1 MADYRQLAGA
11 LTNSDTIQA
20 TPRNPVLGG
29 VADLLGMAYKLP
41 EMPRM
46 GVPGID
52 FLAANRKKVM
62 DLLGMGDVQKTADA
76 LSYGNAVGTGSGMTY
91 RPKDETIGAAL
102 TVAPMVAPAARMV
115 GKGAVETGRFVAP
128 KAGQLAEQYMVNTGG
143 ILPLDVYHGT
153 PHTLPPTPR
162 NPLGE
167 FDASKIGTG
176 EGAQAYGHGIYVAES
191 PAVATGYREKLSQN
205 RLFDSRG
212 TPFDV
217 QANLSNPNV
226 RAVLNKTNGDIDA
239 AIARARQSIESIPG
253 TQGAEYAAKDL
264 ETLNAIKASGGLQKQ
279 SGNLYK
285 VDLPDEKIAQMLD
298 FDKPLS
304 QQKNILDALT
314 PENMGLT
321 LRPTAEGKYM
331 AYLADGKPIGLQV
344 KGVTPEVFR
353 EKWIS
358 RLREMGDLEGG
369 AGRAVGY
376 LGGTTPGDLPPLVAK
391 ALRQAGIPGI
401 KYLDEGSRN
410 LANTYIVR
418 NPQGGENVFSSKAA
432 AEAYVKK
439 YPEDK
444 LIEPKVTRNFVV
456 FPGEEKS
463 MTILERNAQKK

>member
-52 FLAANRKKVM
+52 FLAANRKKVL
-62 DLLGMGDVQKTADA
+62 DLLGIGDVQKTADA
-76 LSYGNAVGTGSGMTY
+76 LSYDGAVGTGKGMTY

-115 GKGAVETGRFVAP
+115 GKGAMETGRFVAP

-143 ILPLDVYHGT
+143 ILPLDVYHGS
-153 PHTLPPTPR
+153 PHTFPPTPR

-176 EGAQAYGHGIYVAES
+176 EGAQAFGHGIYTAEAPGVAKGYAEQLSTAKGPLGDVAKYWRKNGGES
-191 PAVATGYREKLSQN
+191 AFRAFAKNAGLAPAEIENT
-205 RLFDSRG
+205 
-212 TPFDV
+212 
-217 QANLSNPNV
+217 ANVIRN
-226 RAVLNKTNGDIDA
+226 T
-239 AIARARQSIESIPG
+239 
-253 TQGAEYAAKDL
+253 
-264 ETLNAIKASGGLQKQ
+264 
-279 SGNLYK
+279 GNLYK

-304 QQKNILDALT
+304 QQKNILEALT

-321 LRPTAEGKYM
+321 LRPTPEGKYM

-401 KYLDEGSRN
+401 KYFDESSRT
-410 LANTYIVR
+410 A
-418 NPQGGENVFSSKAA
+418 GKG
-432 AEAYVKK
+432 
-439 YPEDK
+439 
-444 LIEPKVTRNFVV
+444 TRNFVV

-463 MTILERNAQKK
+463 MTILERNAKKP

>member
-76 LSYGNAVGTGSGMTY
+76 LSYGNAVGTGKGMTY

-102 TVAPMVAPAARMV
+102 TVAPVVAPAARMV
-115 GKGAVETGRFVAP
+115 GKGAMETGRFVAP

-176 EGAQAYGHGIYVAES
+176 EGAQAYGHGIYVAEARPVAEEYVS
-191 PAVATGYREKLSQN
+191 KLSKPIVDFTNTQPSNELEKALKKQYEELAGRTQASGRAQAVYDLWTQHANPVGDFLYGNSYMNIPPMNPEKLAR
-205 RLFDSRG
+205 RLEIR
-212 TPFDV
+212 
-217 QANLSNPNV
+217 
-226 RAVLNKTNGDIDA
+226 DA
-239 AIARARQSIESIPG
+239 AKKLGPPISS
-253 TQGAEYAAKDL
+253 D
-264 ETLNAIKASGGLQKQ
+264 

-285 VDLPDEKIAQMLD
+285 VDLPDEKIAKMLD
-298 FDKPLS
+298 YDKHLS
-304 QQKNILDALT
+304 EQSKAVQDILLPYQKEIGGSFGTGEQTLKAIAFERRMKGLDDSPAAVAQQLK
-314 PENMGLT
+314 
-321 LRPTAEGKYM
+321 
-331 AYLADGKPIGLQV
+331 
-344 KGVTPEVFR
+344 
-353 EKWIS
+353 
-358 RLREMGDLEGG
+358 EM
-369 AGRAVGY
+369 
-376 LGGTTPGDLPPLVAK
+376 
-391 ALRQAGIPGI
+391 GIPGVQ
-401 KYLDEGSRN
+401 YLDEGSRN

-418 NPQGGENVFSSKAA
+418 HPQGGENVFSSKAE
-432 AEAYVKK
+432 AEAFLKK
-439 YPEDK
+439 YPKDNLK

-463 MTILERNAQKK
+463 MTILERNGQKK